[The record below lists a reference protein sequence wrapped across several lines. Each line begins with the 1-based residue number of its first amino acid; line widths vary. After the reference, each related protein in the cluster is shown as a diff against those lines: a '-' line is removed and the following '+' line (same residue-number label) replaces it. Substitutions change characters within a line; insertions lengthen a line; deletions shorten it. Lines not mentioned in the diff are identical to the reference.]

1 MKILIGDKGNVDFDG
16 AIPMTGHQ
24 QDLFIRF
31 MKTIFNPVSKIET
44 NNFRT
49 ERIGDKIF
57 GRRWDDR
64 DEIAMLLDVNIELEK
79 VCELLGRTWMSV
91 NIKRGEIVP
100 ELMRWADSKGYNLI
114 NGDVKKI
121 IEEYLKEKKEI
132 AKEKRASRSSRNKE
146 TNKLI
151 DKIDKL
157 KTKLNSIGL
166 RNRIGII
173 GPHDEEKIRE
183 ANEEIKD
190 IEDELL
196 EKYNVEYH
204 YDDGEIWY
212 FEDENDE

>member
-16 AIPMTGHQ
+16 AIPMTEHQ
-24 QDLFIRF
+24 QDSFIKF
-31 MKTIFNPVSKIET
+31 MKTIFNPVSKVEK

-49 ERIGDKIF
+49 ERIGDKMF
-57 GRRWDDR
+57 VRKWDDS
-64 DEIAMLLDVNIELEK
+64 DEIAILLDVNMELEK
-79 VCELLGRTWMSV
+79 VCESLGRTWMSV
-91 NIKRGEIVP
+91 NIKRGEIIP
-100 ELMRWADSKGYNLI
+100 ELMRWADLKGYNLI
-114 NGDVKKI
+114 NGNVKEI
-121 IEEYLKEKKEI
+121 IEEYLIEKKEI

-146 TNKLI
+146 INKLI

-166 RNRIGII
+166 RNRVGIVDT
-173 GPHDEEKIRE
+173 HDEEKIRE

-204 YDDGEIWY
+204 HDDGEIWY